1 MVNAF
6 DPYKNAILD
15 ISGGNL
21 KSVKEIDLL
30 MTSQMEE
37 KILRDLQTNMIMV
50 SDLHEKD
57 IKNITQTIFDIV
69 ANHDLLHIGKSRKW
83 CFE

>member
-69 ANHDLLHIGKSRKW
+69 ANHDFLHIGKSRKW